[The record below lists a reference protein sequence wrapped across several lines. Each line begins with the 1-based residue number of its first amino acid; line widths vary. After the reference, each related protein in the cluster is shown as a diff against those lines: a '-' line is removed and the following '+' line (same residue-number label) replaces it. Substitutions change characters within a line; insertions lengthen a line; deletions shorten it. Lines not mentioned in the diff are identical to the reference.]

1 MKTNLEIY
9 HNKENEMWYVY
20 DKLDNN
26 HEYIFDFFDDVS
38 RWVEGGDYFDR
49 LDAQTIEEN

>member
-1 MKTNLEIY
+1 
-9 HNKENEMWYVY
+9 NKDNEMWYVY

-26 HEYIFDFFDDVS
+26 HEYIFDFFDDV
-38 RWVEGGDYFDR
+38 RCWVEGGDYYDR